1 MERQCLRADFQLIK
15 RLLKQKTQTVQGT
28 KARFS
33 QTQKLEIEIRKLSQ
47 KHTDLSPKHYA
58 LGTFFSLAT
67 NAQLRCEAR
76 NTYAPAYYLNHLNR
90 RIVKMPRVPNHS

>member
-1 MERQCLRADFQLIK
+1 
-15 RLLKQKTQTVQGT
+15 QKTQTVQGT

-47 KHTDLSPKHYA
+47 KHTDISPKHSA

-67 NAQLRCEAR
+67 NAALSGEQRQPP
-76 NTYAPAYYLNHLNR
+76 NLN
-90 RIVKMPRVPNHS
+90 PVP